1 MSGIHTLV
9 EIGLAIALAL
19 AVDYGVARW
28 IRRMLIVRAA
38 DRIADAYSTEQAL
51 GRASKVLRDKLERY
65 RRPKRVSA
73 HRERRTP
80 PLRSW

>member
-1 MSGIHTLV
+1 MSDIHTLV

-28 IRRMLIVRAA
+28 IRRMLIVRAV
-38 DRIADAYSTEQAL
+38 DRIANAYSTEQAL
-51 GRASKVLRDKLERY
+51 GRASKVLRHELERY
-65 RRPKRVSA
+65 RRPKQVSA